1 MRSMKIL
8 PLFLSF
14 LRVGTFS
21 VGGGYPMLPLIKRE
35 VVERHQWVAQDDFLE
50 LITVAQAAPGPVS
63 LNVAVF
69 VGYTGRGY
77 KGALA
82 ALAGVVL
89 PAFAIIMVVSLFFAD
104 FRDNK
109 SVDAVLRGMRPA
121 AVALMVA
128 PLLSM
133 ARGLSWWRVGVAAA
147 ACACVWLLNIS
158 PMWLLPA
165 AAVFGIAVR
174 PRPGSSSRR

>member
-1 MRSMKIL
+1 MPL
-8 PLFLSF
+8 WPLFLSF

-35 VVERHQWVAQDDFLE
+35 VVERHRWVEEKDFLE

-82 ALAGVVL
+82 AMAGVVL
-89 PAFAIIMVVSLFFAD
+89 PAFAIIMVIALFFTD
-104 FRDNK
+104 FRANP
-109 SVDAVLRGMRPA
+109 AVEAVFKGMRPA

-128 PLLSM
+128 PLLGM
-133 ARGLSWWRVGVAAA
+133 ARGLSWQRMVLAAA
-147 ACACVWLLNIS
+147 ACVCVWRFGVS
-158 PMWLLPA
+158 PIWLLPA
-165 AAVFGIAVR
+165 AAAMGIFRALR
-174 PRPGSSSRR
+174 SAA